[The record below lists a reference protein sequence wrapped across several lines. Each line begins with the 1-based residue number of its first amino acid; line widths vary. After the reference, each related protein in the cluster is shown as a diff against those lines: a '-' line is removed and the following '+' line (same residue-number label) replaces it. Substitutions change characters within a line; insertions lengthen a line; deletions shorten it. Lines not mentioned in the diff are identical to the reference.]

1 MMFGRQ
7 GIARVAAVLIMSGAL
22 VGSTPAFAAAPA
34 LSVTP
39 STGLSDGQSVTV
51 TGSGFP
57 AGDAVAAVQCNVPED
72 PAKISCNFP
81 DNAQTTTDSDGGFSA
96 ALTVRAQFDG
106 VNPITGA
113 PAGHVD
119 CTVAP
124 GCGVLAG
131 SLATPEVFAGPAP
144 ISFTPSAR

>member
-1 MMFGRQ
+1 MAFGRQ
-7 GIARVAAVLIMSGAL
+7 EIVRAAAVLIMSGAL
-22 VGSTPAFAAAPA
+22 VGTTPAFAAAPA

-39 STGLSDGQSVTV
+39 STGLSHGQSVAV
-51 TGSGFP
+51 TGTGFP
-57 AGDAVAAVQCNVPED
+57 AGDAVAALQCDVPAD
-72 PAKISCNFP
+72 LARISCDFA
-81 DNAQTTTDSDGGFSA
+81 DNAQTTTDSEGGFSA
-96 ALTVRAQFDG
+96 PLTVRARFDG

-131 SLATPEVFAGPAP
+131 SLATPEVFAGPVP
-144 ISFTPSAR
+144 VSFASSAR